1 VSPWRLRLP
10 RLVAAFLIVPG
21 LLAPARVEAYMLCG
35 LLGICPYIS
44 PGFTLTVVDAESGKP
59 VGDVYAW
66 AEWVQYA
73 NHGLNGP
80 IMIQEAQASAD
91 GRLVFPWWGP
101 RFGYRSGLDIG
112 SDPAVILF
120 KPGYATLIVQNGER
134 PGMRTTDA
142 IRVFTRN
149 GETLRL
155 QRFAGSI
162 DERVRQLRALAFS
175 PTMGRMSDDQ
185 AAKFRAPYL
194 KRFDLATA
202 ELDRLPKES
211 EPVARLRSSLEFDRT
226 FFTGA
231 RR

>member
-1 VSPWRLRLP
+1 MP
-10 RLVAAFLIVPG
+10 RLVTAIVIALG
-21 LLAPARVEAYMLCG
+21 LVAPARAEAYVLCSW
-35 LLGICPYIS
+35 LALCPYGS
-44 PGFTLTVVDAESGKP
+44 PGFTLTVVDTESGNP
-59 VGDVYAW
+59 LADVYAW
-66 AEWVQYA
+66 AEWVQYGG
-73 NHGLNGP
+73 HGLNGP

-162 DERVRQLRALAFS
+162 DERVRQFRALAFS
-175 PTMGRMSDDQ
+175 PTMGRMSDEQ

-211 EPVARLRSSLEFDRT
+211 EPVTRLRSSLEFDRT
-226 FFTGA
+226 FFMGV